1 MLCVSI
7 VVLAL
12 VVIVVIKAW
21 IKDLSISSF
30 EKKVNKEID
39 ELKGEKE

>member
-12 VVIVVIKAW
+12 VLIVVIKAM
-21 IKDLSISSF
+21 IKDLSTNYF
-30 EKKVNKEID
+30 ENKINKEID
-39 ELKGEKE
+39 ELKGRKE

>member
-12 VVIVVIKAW
+12 VLIVVIKAW
-21 IKDLSISSF
+21 IKDLSTNYF
-30 EKKVNKEID
+30 ENKINKEID